1 MLVMPD
7 VSVLAAAE
15 NYGRF
20 GIAPLEAGHGTML
33 GNGLRRVL
41 LSSIPGA
48 AITKIKIEG
57 VYHEFST
64 IKGVREDV
72 TELVMNLKGVRL
84 RSFSERPVKVALTK
98 IGQGTVR
105 ASDIDTPTTIEVVNP
120 QHYLCEIDTDAE
132 LAIDLTVERGRGASL
147 ADARDAPLPIGEIA
161 VDAIFS
167 PVIRVNYLVE
177 PLAENGVQG
186 RERLVMEIWTDGT
199 IKAGDALSHAGQ
211 MLAEYAQIVAS
222 FGQPEPEV
230 APALTTGSKIPA
242 ELYDTPIDVLDLT
255 TRTFNALKRAD
266 ITRLGQILEKDE
278 RALASIRNFGQK
290 SVEELRE
297 RLRERGYIE
306 DTPALLEDEVAT

>member
-1 MLVMPD
+1 M
-7 VSVLAAAE
+7 
-15 NYGRF
+15 
-20 GIAPLEAGHGTML
+20 
-33 GNGLRRVL
+33 
-41 LSSIPGA
+41 
-48 AITKIKIEG
+48 
-57 VYHEFST
+57 YHEFST

-105 ASDIDTPTTIEVVNP
+105 ASDIDTPTTVEVVNP
-120 QHYLCEIDTDAE
+120 LHYICEIDTDAE

-167 PVIRVNYLVE
+167 PVVRVNYLVE

-230 APALTTGSKIPA
+230 APALTTGSKVPA
-242 ELYDTPIDVLDLT
+242 ELYDTPIEVLDLT

-266 ITRLGQILEKDE
+266 ITRIGQILEKDE